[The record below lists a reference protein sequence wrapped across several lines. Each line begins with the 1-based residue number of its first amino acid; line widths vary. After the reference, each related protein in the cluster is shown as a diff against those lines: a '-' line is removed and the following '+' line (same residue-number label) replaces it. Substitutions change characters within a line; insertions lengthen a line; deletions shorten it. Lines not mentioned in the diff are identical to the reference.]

1 MMGMLQGYPRD
12 NTMYIMDIYCLPVI
26 ATMTSVQMDDRSLQF
41 MVAYNEMCK
50 SVDRLE
56 NIVGWYHSH
65 PGYGC
70 FLSGQ
75 DVKTQREIQQML
87 DPALALVIDPNQTS
101 AAGKVELGCFRTFTE
116 DYAEKNKDTK
126 VSAKGLEMMD
136 GEILKTFG
144 VHAHHYYKVEH
155 SVFKSSI
162 DDLLLKRLWND
173 YWVDTLSTSPLL
185 TNAKQM
191 VTVKSE
197 ADVIKRGD
205 DKVEEEVQENL
216 KIRRVV

>member
-1 MMGMLQGYPRD
+1 MKISAVALIKMAMHAKSGGEDEVMGMLQGYPRD

-75 DVKTQREIQQML
+75 DVKT
-87 DPALALVIDPNQTS
+87 
-101 AAGKVELGCFRTFTE
+101 
-116 DYAEKNKDTK
+116 
-126 VSAKGLEMMD
+126 
-136 GEILKTFG
+136 
-144 VHAHHYYKVEH
+144 
-155 SVFKSSI
+155 
-162 DDLLLKRLWND
+162 
-173 YWVDTLSTSPLL
+173 
-185 TNAKQM
+185 
-191 VTVKSE
+191 
-197 ADVIKRGD
+197 
-205 DKVEEEVQENL
+205 
-216 KIRRVV
+216 

>member
-1 MMGMLQGYPRD
+1 
-12 NTMYIMDIYCLPVI
+12 
-26 ATMTSVQMDDRSLQF
+26 
-41 MVAYNEMCK
+41 
-50 SVDRLE
+50 
-56 NIVGWYHSH
+56 
-65 PGYGC
+65 
-70 FLSGQ
+70 
-75 DVKTQREIQQML
+75 
-87 DPALALVIDPNQTS
+87 
-101 AAGKVELGCFRTFTE
+101 
-116 DYAEKNKDTK
+116 
-126 VSAKGLEMMD
+126 MMD

-216 KIRRVV
+216 KIRRVVQKLNEL